1 MKYTAINVK
10 YSNVTHGK
18 EEKLIKTKDA
28 PGDDI
33 IEKDTL

>member
-1 MKYTAINVK
+1 MKYTAIYVK
-10 YSNVTHGK
+10 YSNVTH
-18 EEKLIKTKDA
+18 EKRKKIKKTKDA